1 MRSYVSENESL
12 KRAFRKA
19 YFAKERAATGET
31 WRSQIMRRVREIGPL
46 ESSAGFWPSF
56 EHLVWRL
63 VPVSCLLVVAL
74 TVLLLS
80 MGPDFGHDYVGTV
93 TAELEKPTLS
103 EMLGFGS

>member
-1 MRSYVSENESL
+1 MRSYVSENQAL
-12 KRAFRKA
+12 KKAFRTA
-19 YFAKERAATGET
+19 YFSKERAATGET
-31 WRSQIMRRVREIGPL
+31 WRSQIMMRVRKIGPL
-46 ESSAGFWPSF
+46 ESSASFWSAF

-63 VPVSCLLVVAL
+63 VPVTCLLVVAL

>member
-1 MRSYVSENESL
+1 
-12 KRAFRKA
+12 
-19 YFAKERAATGET
+19 
-31 WRSQIMRRVREIGPL
+31 MRRVRKIGPL
-46 ESSAGFWPSF
+46 ESGAGFFPAF

-63 VPVSCLLVVAL
+63 VPVSCLLVVVL

-80 MGPDFGHDYVGTV
+80 LDFDPGHDYVGTV